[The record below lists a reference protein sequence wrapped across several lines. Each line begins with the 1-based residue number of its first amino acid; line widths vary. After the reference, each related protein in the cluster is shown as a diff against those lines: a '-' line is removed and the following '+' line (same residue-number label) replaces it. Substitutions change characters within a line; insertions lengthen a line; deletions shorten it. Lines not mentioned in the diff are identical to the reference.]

1 MTDARQVRPV
11 AGPARR
17 AGRLPASR
25 PRARCERAAESGK
38 GRKGND
44 MDKKRKAGRLLLVG
58 NAVSAV
64 CAVLVLGAV
73 FVWAPPCQGLLELA
87 NGNLVPMRCVYTGKA
102 AALLALLLLVACA
115 ASAVTKRPFTA
126 VTVGLSVALA
136 LLAFE
141 TPATIGVCKSAG
153 MACGATAAWLAAC
166 GGVSAVSALA
176 VFFAGGQRKRVRP

>member
-1 MTDARQVRPV
+1 
-11 AGPARR
+11 
-17 AGRLPASR
+17 
-25 PRARCERAAESGK
+25 
-38 GRKGND
+38 

-87 NGNLVPMRCVYTGKA
+87 NGNLVSMRCVYTGKA

-141 TPATIGVCKSAG
+141 TPVTIGVCKSAG